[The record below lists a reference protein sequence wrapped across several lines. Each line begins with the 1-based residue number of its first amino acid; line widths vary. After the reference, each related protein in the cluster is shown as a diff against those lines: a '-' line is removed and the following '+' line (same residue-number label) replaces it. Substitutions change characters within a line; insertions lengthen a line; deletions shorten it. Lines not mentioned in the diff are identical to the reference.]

1 MGNFHRDLLCVGI
14 RGSSPLKSIG
24 FTLIEI
30 IVSVVIVGI
39 LGAIAMP
46 LYSGYMEHGRV
57 DNAIADI
64 GTISLRIESYYSDH
78 NAYPQSLAD
87 VNYDTYRDPW
97 GNPYQY
103 FNNQTGKGNGKARK
117 DRFLV
122 PLNTDYDLYS
132 MGKDG
137 QSKPPLTAKESKDDV
152 IRANNGA
159 YIGPAAGF

>member
-1 MGNFHRDLLCVGI
+1 MKSLISRRRTC
-14 RGSSPLKSIG
+14 RLKSIG

-46 LYSGYMEHGRV
+46 LYSGYMEHGRASSAV
-57 DNAIADI
+57 EDI
-64 GTISLRIESYYSDH
+64 GAISLRIENYYSDH
-78 NAYPQSLAD
+78 NAYPASLAD
-87 VNYDTYRDPW
+87 VNYDAYRDPW

-122 PLNTDYDLYS
+122 PLNSDYDLYS

-137 QSKPPLTAKESKDDV
+137 DSKPPLTAKASRDDI

-159 YIGPAAGF
+159 YIGPALGF

>member
-1 MGNFHRDLLCVGI
+1 MKSLISRRRTCH
-14 RGSSPLKSIG
+14 LKSLG
-24 FTLIEI
+24 FTLMEI
-30 IVSVVIVGI
+30 IVTVAIVVI

-46 LYSGYMEHGRV
+46 LYSGYMEHSRV
-57 DNAIADI
+57 ESAVADI
-64 GTISLRIESYYSDH
+64 GAISLRIESYYSDH
-78 NAYPQSLAD
+78 NAFPASLAD
-87 VNYDTYRDPW
+87 VGYDTYRDPW

-103 FNNQTGKGNGKARK
+103 FNNQTGKGNGQARK

-137 QSKPPLTAKESKDDV
+137 DSKPPLTAKVSKDDV

-159 YIGPAAGF
+159 YIGPALGF

>member
-1 MGNFHRDLLCVGI
+1 MKSLMTR
-14 RGSSPLKSIG
+14 RRARPLKSVG

-30 IVSVVIVGI
+30 IVTVAIVVI

-46 LYSGYMEHGRV
+46 LYSGYMEHSRV
-57 DNAIADI
+57 ESAVADI

-87 VNYDTYRDPW
+87 VNYDAYLDPW

-103 FNNQTGKGNGKARK
+103 FNNQTKKGNGQSRK

-137 QSKPPLTAKESKDDV
+137 DSKPPLTAKASRDDI

-159 YIGPAAGF
+159 YIGPADGF

>member
-1 MGNFHRDLLCVGI
+1 MKSFISCRRIC
-14 RGSSPLKSIG
+14 PLKALG

-30 IVSVVIVGI
+30 IVTVAIVGI
-39 LGAIAMP
+39 LAAIAMP
-46 LYSGYMEHGRV
+46 LYSGYMEHSRV
-57 DNAIADI
+57 ESAVADI
-64 GTISLRIESYYSDH
+64 GAISLRIESYYSDH

-87 VNYDTYRDPW
+87 VNYDAYRDPW

-103 FNNQTGKGNGKARK
+103 FNNQTKKGNGQARK

-137 QSKPPLTAKESKDDV
+137 DSKPPLTAKASKDDV

-159 YIGPAAGF
+159 YIGPADGF